1 MAGAGRSKPLR
12 GPARVRRPV
21 CHMIFLSVVVL
32 ITVCAHLMLYRFAVR
47 CLEVAH
53 PAARGVLLVVFLL
66 LGVSFV
72 AAFFLLR
79 WDENPLTIGFYKAS
93 AVWFALF
100 VKLALAAGAT
110 WLIYGL
116 MRAAGSTAMSFR
128 PLAAVCVLLAL
139 GWALCGFW
147 SAFHPVVRRIDLTF
161 DRLPENWR
169 NKTIV
174 QLSDIHLG
182 HFHTAAAMER
192 LAKQVNALAPDLV
205 VITGDLFDG
214 MIDGLPTF
222 VDPLRRL
229 KAKNG
234 VFFVTGNHEVYAGQR
249 RCIEIV
255 EQAGIRVLSNEVV
268 DIGGLALMGIA
279 YPGIGGE
286 ADIRGLELLSA
297 EGGLRPPGILLF
309 HTPSNIL
316 RPPMRDGRSATYWRP
331 DTSFA
336 LARKLGVS
344 VQLSGHTH
352 RGQFFPFGLLTRWI
366 YDGYEY
372 GLHREEGF
380 SIYIT
385 SGVGTWG
392 PPMRTGAPAEIV
404 AFTLKPAG
412 GLPHPAQQ
420 GSGRQSRPD

>member
-1 MAGAGRSKPLR
+1 
-12 GPARVRRPV
+12 
-21 CHMIFLSVVVL
+21 MIFLSMAFV
-32 ITVCAHLMLYRFAVR
+32 ITACAHFMLYRFAVR
-47 CLEVAH
+47 CLEVVH
-53 PAARGVLLVVFLL
+53 PVARGGVLFVFML
-66 LGVSFV
+66 LGVSFI

-79 WDENPLTIGFYKAS
+79 WEENPLTVGLYKVS

-100 VKLALAAGAT
+100 IKLALAVGAT
-110 WLIYGL
+110 WSIYGL
-116 MRAAGSTAMSFR
+116 LRAVGFTATSFR
-128 PLAAVCVLLAL
+128 TIAAVCVLLGV
-139 GWALCGFW
+139 GWALYGFW
-147 SAFHPVVRRIDLTF
+147 SAFHPVVRRVDLTF
-161 DRLPENWR
+161 DHLPETWR
-169 NKTIV
+169 NGTIV
-174 QLSDIHLG
+174 QLSDVHLG
-182 HFHTAAAMER
+182 HFHTAAAMDR
-192 LAKQVNALAPDLV
+192 LAEQVNALSPDLV

-222 VDPLRRL
+222 VAPLRRL
-229 KAKNG
+229 RAKNG

-249 RCIEIV
+249 RCLEIV

-297 EGGLRPPGILLF
+297 ESGLRPPSILLF

-316 RPPMRDGRSATYWRP
+316 RPAMREGRSATYWRP

-336 LARKLGVS
+336 LARQLGVS
-344 VQLSGHTH
+344 LQLSGHTH

-366 YDGYEY
+366 YNGYEY
-372 GLHREEGF
+372 GLHREDGF

-412 GLPHPAQQ
+412 GVPHQAQQ
-420 GSGRQSRPD
+420 GSGRPSQPD

>member
-1 MAGAGRSKPLR
+1 M
-12 GPARVRRPV
+12 
-21 CHMIFLSVVVL
+21 MFLSVAFL
-32 ITVCAHLMLYRFAVR
+32 ITVCAHFMLYRFAVR
-47 CLEVAH
+47 CLEVVH
-53 PAARGVLLVVFLL
+53 PVARAVILVVFIL
-66 LGVSFV
+66 LGVSFM

-93 AVWFALF
+93 AVWFAVF
-100 VKLALAAGAT
+100 IKLALAVGAT

-116 MRAAGSTAMSFR
+116 MRAVGSTAVSFR
-128 PLAAVCVLLAL
+128 TLAAVCVLLGV

-147 SAFHPVVRRIDLTF
+147 SAFHPVVKRVDLPL
-161 DRLPENWR
+161 DPLPETWR

-174 QLSDIHLG
+174 QLSDVHLG
-182 HFHTAAAMER
+182 HFHTASAMER
-192 LAKQVNALAPDLV
+192 LADRVNTLSPDLV

-222 VDPLRRL
+222 VAPLRRL

-249 RCIEIV
+249 RCLEIV

-268 DIGGLALMGIA
+268 DIDGLTLMGIA

-286 ADIRGLELLSA
+286 ADIRGLEMLSA
-297 EGGLRPPGILLF
+297 AGALRPPSILLF
-309 HTPSNIL
+309 HTPSDL
-316 RPPMRDGRSATYWRP
+316 RRPSTRDGRSATYWRP

-336 LARKLGVS
+336 LARQWGVS
-344 VQLSGHTH
+344 LQLSGHTH
-352 RGQFFPFGLLTRWI
+352 GGQFFPFGLLTHWI
-366 YDGYEY
+366 YNGYEY
-372 GLHREEGF
+372 GLHREDGF

-412 GLPHPAQQ
+412 DPPHQAQQ
-420 GSGRQSRPD
+420 GSGRESRPD